1 MKSNILTIMRKELAR
16 FFGDIRLVIT
26 TLILPGLMIYL
37 VYSFMGSGMMNAFAP
52 GENEIYSVMATAPS
66 EMLLSSAQTLGI
78 EVTEASEPDVEVIK
92 QKLREGELDLY
103 VSFPEN
109 FDAAISSMQSGVDIS
124 APLEVEMYYCSTE
137 TASSA
142 AADIVAGFLNSL
154 EESVANVL
162 NINSGEAQYDVA
174 TQEDVTG
181 MLFSMLIPMLL
192 MMFLFSGCMAV
203 APDAIAGEKERGTM
217 AALLVTPLRR
227 GDLAIGKI
235 LALSIIA
242 LLSGASSFF
251 GTLISLPKLMGGDMA
266 ELAGV
271 DAGVYGVSEYLTLL
285 VVMLT
290 TVLVIVALLS
300 VISAYSNSVKEATT
314 YITPLMIIVMLLGIT
329 SMLGDG
335 APTSAALYL
344 IPLYNSVQCMNGVFS
359 FSGSFVNTVIT
370 AVANI
375 AYTGIL
381 IIVLKK
387 MFDSEKIMFSK

>member
-1 MKSNILTIMRKELAR
+1 MK
-16 FFGDIRLVIT
+16 
-26 TLILPGLMIYL
+26 
-37 VYSFMGSGMMNAFAP
+37 MGH
-52 GENEIYSVMATAPS
+52 
-66 EMLLSSAQTLGI
+66 SS
-78 EVTEASEPDVEVIK
+78 P
-92 QKLREGELDLY
+92 
-103 VSFPEN
+103 
-109 FDAAISSMQSGVDIS
+109 ISPI
-124 APLEVEMYYCSTE
+124 
-137 TASSA
+137 
-142 AADIVAGFLNSL
+142 
-154 EESVANVL
+154 
-162 NINSGEAQYDVA
+162 
-174 TQEDVTG
+174 TG

-359 FSGSFVNTVIT
+359 FSGSFVNTVVT

-381 IIVLKK
+381 VIVLKK